1 MKKFNDQS
9 HKAKKHFGQN
19 FLVDDYYLSTII
31 NSLDIS
37 KDDYILEIGPGL
49 GALTKHIINN
59 AGYFAAVEI
68 DKDLIEHLK
77 NTFPNINLINLDIL
91 KFDFE
96 KFFHE
101 ININNTTP
109 KKIKIIG
116 NLPYNI
122 STELLF
128 RFFDNIDYI
137 DEMHIMLQQEV
148 VDRIVA
154 EPNNKTYGKL
164 SVMSQYFC
172 DIEEIVTL
180 PPEAFNP
187 PPKVYS
193 KFIKLKAY
201 NKVHN
206 KDKVKLLNKVTTA
219 AFHMRRKVINNN
231 LKSLL
236 SLDEFEILGV
246 NPKLRAENLTLND
259 FLKITDYLWQRMQ

>member
-1 MKKFNDQS
+1 MKKSDNQS

-19 FLVDDYYLSTII
+19 FLVDDYYISTII
-31 NSLDIS
+31 NSLNVT
-37 KDDYILEIGPGL
+37 KDDFVLEIGPGL
-49 GALTKHIINN
+49 GAMTKHIINN

-77 NTFPNINLINLDIL
+77 NIFPTINLINLDIL

-101 ININNTTP
+101 ININNNHP
-109 KKIKIIG
+109 KKIKVIG

-128 RFFDNIDYI
+128 RFFDNIEYI

-148 VDRIVA
+148 VDRIIA
-154 EPNNKTYGKL
+154 KPNNKTYGKL

-172 DIEEIVTL
+172 DIEEVVTL
-180 PPEAFNP
+180 TPDAFNP

-193 KFIKLKAY
+193 KFIKLKAL
-201 NKVHN
+201 N
-206 KDKVKLLNKVTTA
+206 KDHDKNKVKLLNKVTTA
-219 AFHMRRKVINNN
+219 AFQMRRKVINNN
-231 LKSLL
+231 LKALL
-236 SLDEFEILGV
+236 SLEEFEKLNI
-246 NPKLRAENLTLND
+246 NPKLRAENLTLSD
-259 FLKITDYLWQRMQ
+259 FLNITDYLWQRMQ